1 MKTHHLSIIVLSTAL
16 LASCTPKVPATEEV
30 GPYTVTTVGEGIY
43 DIVDGN
49 SSNPAGYHYD
59 VEGNRSGLNN
69 TSDMYL
75 IVGKTDA
82 LLIDLSNNVKWADN
96 AKESILKIVNDRIG
110 NKKLHIAITHSHG
123 DHTGMKDAFIENES
137 VDFYLPRPDFE
148 ARSVFPAERS
158 ILFDEGFVLDFGK
171 DLRFNTL
178 FVPGHTAGSCVYF
191 LEGKNVGF
199 TGDAIG
205 SGVGVWLFS
214 KESIETY
221 SKGIEHFI
229 EYLENPANGL
239 DVPNLKFYG
248 GHAYQSA
255 FVDGFDAQCVYDT
268 QTLIHKMRQ
277 GEIEPIPA
285 EHGRGQM
292 NADYIYNKGK
302 ITTNDKSGE
311 EFVNS
316 ALQTTDN

>member
-1 MKTHHLSIIVLSTAL
+1 MFIIFVSSVLLTGCA
-16 LASCTPKVPATEEV
+16 PKAPAVEEV
-30 GPYTVTTVGEGIY
+30 GPYTVTLIEKGIY

-59 VEGNRSGLNN
+59 ESGNRTDLNN

-96 AKESILKIVNDRIG
+96 AKESLQNIVNDRIG
-110 NKKLHIAITHSHG
+110 NKKLHIAITHVHG
-123 DHTGMKDAFIENES
+123 DHYGMKDAFIDNEA
-137 VDFYLPRPDFE
+137 VDYYLPRPDFE
-148 ARSVFPAERS
+148 GREIFPLERTT
-158 ILFDEGFVLDFGK
+158 LFDEGYVLDFGR

-178 FVPGHTAGSCVYF
+178 FVPGHSNGSCIFF
-191 LEGKNVGF
+191 LEGKDIAF

-214 KESIETY
+214 RQSIETY
-221 SKGIEHFI
+221 AKGIDHFI
-229 EYLENPANGL
+229 QYMEDPAKGL
-239 DVPNLKFYG
+239 NITALRFYG

-268 QTLIHKMRQ
+268 RTLIQMMRR

-292 NADYIYNKGK
+292 NVDYIYKKGK

-311 EFVNS
+311 EFIN
-316 ALQTTDN
+316 ADREDNNN